1 MQATASRGGAFIER
15 DRLRDGV
22 RVSGLGR
29 AELVNPASRES
40 RLTEARRQTQHI
52 DVLYREWLKQRTD
65 VDCADYI
72 LRSASAWKRL
82 RLTAEYSTPDAPQQ
96 RASILVGTA
105 HIA

>member
-1 MQATASRGGAFIER
+1 MQATASRGGTFIER
-15 DRLRDGV
+15 YSLRDGV

-29 AELVNPASRES
+29 AELVNPASGEP

-82 RLTAEYSTPDAPQQ
+82 RLTPEYSTPDAPQQ